1 MMTLLCGENAYERD
15 QYVHT
20 HAPNAAI
27 IDGAGLDSAGLRQ
40 YLYGVSLF
48 AAQSVVIITELS
60 ANKAQWDELGE
71 LLSPATVEQANVLL
85 IEPKPDKRTKTYKA
99 LKKYATIIEH
109 APFGERDTGK
119 VAQWLLQ
126 LASEQKIPL
135 ERAAATEL
143 VERIGVDQ
151 YRLLHELERLA
162 VMGEV
167 TVAQVQRYTPA
178 SPKDTAFTLLE
189 TAVTGDVVR
198 LREQLQAAQAL
209 NEPYML
215 LGLLVSQVYAV
226 AGLVMAPEVS
236 SSDLASSLQV
246 HPFVLRNLQ
255 GVARRCTPD
264 DVRRMVDALA
274 EADYRM
280 KNTDT
285 DPWSAISTALL
296 AVANVAPAVQ

>member
-1 MMTLLCGENAYERD
+1 MITLLCGENAYERD
-15 QYVHT
+15 QYVRT
-20 HAPNAAI
+20 HAPDATRV
-27 IDGAGLDSAGLRQ
+27 DGAELDSAMLRQ

-48 AAQSVVIITELS
+48 AAQSAVIITELS

-71 LLSPATVEQANVLL
+71 LLSPEVTEQANMLL

-99 LKKYATIIEH
+99 LKKHATVVECN
-109 APFGERDTGK
+109 PFGERDTGK
-119 VAQWLLQ
+119 AAQWLLK
-126 LASEQKIPL
+126 LADERNLPL
-135 ERAAATEL
+135 ERPAAAEL
-143 VERIGVDQ
+143 VERVGVDQ

-167 TVAQVQRYTPA
+167 SLAQVKRYTPA
-178 SPKDTAFTLLE
+178 SPKDTAFALLE
-189 TAVTGDVVR
+189 TALSGDVLR

-209 NEPYML
+209 NDPYML

-226 AGLVMAPEVS
+226 TGLVLAPEVPS
-236 SSDLASSLQV
+236 AELASALQV

-255 GVARRCTPD
+255 SVARRYTPD
-264 DVRRMVDALA
+264 DMRRVIHALA

-285 DPWSAISTALL
+285 DPWSAINTALL
-296 AVANVAPAVQ
+296 AIASISPGA